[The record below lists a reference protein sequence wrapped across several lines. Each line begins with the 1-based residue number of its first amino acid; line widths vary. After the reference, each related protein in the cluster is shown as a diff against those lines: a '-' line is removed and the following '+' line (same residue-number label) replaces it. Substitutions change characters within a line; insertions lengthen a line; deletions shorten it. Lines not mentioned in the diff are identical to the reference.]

1 MPSVET
7 VIIAVWIAAIG
18 SVVVGAYGVMREWA
32 KAAAPKPQPYR
43 GRHWRPA
50 PPWWARVGAAL
61 ADGWREAAATQALL
75 RGEPH
80 AS

>member
-32 KAAAPKPQPYR
+32 KAAAPKPQPYQ

-50 PPWWARVGAAL
+50 PPWWARAL
-61 ADGWREAAATQALL
+61 DAWLASTREATTAYALL
-75 RGEPH
+75 KGVTL
-80 AS
+80 